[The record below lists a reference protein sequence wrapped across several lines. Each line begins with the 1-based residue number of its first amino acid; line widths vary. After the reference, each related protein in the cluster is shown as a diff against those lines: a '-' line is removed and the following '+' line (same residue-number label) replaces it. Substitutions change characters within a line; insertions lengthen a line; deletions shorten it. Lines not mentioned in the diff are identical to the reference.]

1 MEANKQAQS
10 CVLIIDQGSTSIH
23 VGLNSDKKPSLSFKA
38 PFYYLCKE
46 DNEIRF
52 GQEDYEFA
60 LEKEPYKIYRIFHE
74 DGKVTAPTTCL
85 FTSTRSEIG
94 PTGPSS

>member
-1 MEANKQAQS
+1 MERKNTKQPQP

-23 VGLNSDKKPSLSFKA
+23 AGLSTDKTPALCFKE

-52 GQEDYEFA
+52 GQQDFEFG
-60 LEKEPYKIYRIFHE
+60 LEKEPTKIYRIFHE
-74 DGKVTAPTTCL
+74 DGKVRLLTL
-85 FTSTRSEIG
+85 E
-94 PTGPSS
+94 